1 MPLSTPQGRLLEE
14 DRNLNIKVVRDEDM
28 ILLNRKTRSIKY
40 PYVLGARLRAGL
52 GKPSYSMGLGD
63 CIFLDFSRGLFAIA
77 DSPER
82 NSVASR
88 RFMLKVAQMLENSI
102 FDISGHIYTK
112 KEMNKIKNNLAGKS
126 QELLKSIPSNE
137 SCTFTGLFIA
147 KTDHGMKGIVFHTGD
162 SLLIRCDLAAGEADQ
177 LTENN
182 FWMVGKVSRFFQVDY
197 VEISDKTRFLLT
209 TDGFSDLRPPEG
221 VDRKEFILSLFN
233 RYNVEEIPDAILE
246 KHDSGHGYKDDIGL
260 ISFNPNKISFD
271 GKRII
276 MGGTESQDEKLFRER
291 QRQGFYE
298 DAYIPLVIKEDL
310 FIVS

>member
-1 MPLSTPQGRLLEE
+1 
-14 DRNLNIKVVRDEDM
+14 
-28 ILLNRKTRSIKY
+28 
-40 PYVLGARLRAGL
+40 
-52 GKPSYSMGLGD
+52 
-63 CIFLDFSRGLFAIA
+63 
-77 DSPER
+77 
-82 NSVASR
+82 
-88 RFMLKVAQMLENSI
+88 
-102 FDISGHIYTK
+102 HIYTK
-112 KEMNKIKNNLAGKS
+112 REMNRIKDSLAGKS

-162 SLLIRCDLAAGEADQ
+162 SLLIRCDLATGEADQ

-182 FWMVGKVSRFFQVDY
+182 FWMVGRVARFFQVDY
-197 VEISDKTRFLLT
+197 VEISDETRFLLT
-209 TDGFSDLRPPEG
+209 TDGFSDLMLPGG
-221 VDRKEFILSLFN
+221 VNRKEFISSLFN

-260 ISFNPNKISFD
+260 ISFNPNNITFD

-276 MGGTESQDEKLFRER
+276 MGGTESRDERVFQER

-298 DAYIPLVIKEDL
+298 DAYLPLAIKDDL